1 MLAAEIVES
10 AHGHHPHGHTGT
22 QGGCGHRVDGAIS
35 TRRHQQTS
43 VIAGGLCCVIRQL
56 NDVTPLTRYVPHH
69 GMVVLGK
76 CTTQLCA
83 HQIQIGPWPQ
93 WNHHMDGTVVM
104 KDHGTV
110 QIGHGDEKRGGRNDA
125 CEAKDPTRGRYSM
138 ITAQWLQRS
147 QRRRLGA
154 SACAYRQHCASQR

>member
-1 MLAAEIVES
+1 MGTTPMGTPARKAAAATALMVPS
-10 AHGHHPHGHTGT
+10 PP
-22 QGGCGHRVDGAIS
+22 
-35 TRRHQQTS
+35 RRHQQTS
-43 VIAGGLCCVIRQL
+43 VIACSLCCVIRQL
-56 NDVTPLTRYVPHH
+56 NDIATLTRYVPHH

-76 CTTQLCA
+76 GTTQLCA

-110 QIGHGDEKRGGRNDA
+110 QIGHGDQKRGGRNDA

-147 QRRRLGA
+147 QRVAPWCVGVRLQTA
-154 SACAYRQHCASQR
+154 LRIAA